1 MRLVCRA
8 LINDQLETAIM
19 FKTTFAVLTVLVAG
33 MAIAA
38 AQQKTEVKPGLK
50 MESFGK
56 TADGQEVQLFTLTN
70 KNGVEARITNFGGI
84 IVSLKTPDRKGQLA
98 DIVLGYDDV
107 KGYEGDTAFFG
118 ALIGRYGN
126 RIAKG
131 QFVLNG
137 KTYQIP
143 LNDGPNALHGG
154 PNAFNKKVWTA
165 KDVSTHSTPMLQLT
179 YLSKDGENGF
189 PGNLNVQVTYSLTS
203 NNELRIDYAATTD
216 KDTVL
221 NLTNHSYFNLKGA
234 GEGDILQHEV
244 RLNANKFTPVDATLI
259 PTGELKPVQGT
270 PFDFRKSTA
279 IGARID
285 SDDQQLKYGWGY
297 DHNWVLNG
305 MGAGQLVIAA
315 RVHEATT
322 GRVLEVLT
330 DQPGVQFYTGNHM
343 DGTIR
348 GKGGKV
354 YPKRGGLCLETQHY
368 PDSPNLPAFPS
379 TELKPGEKFHSTTI
393 YKFGVE

>member
-1 MRLVCRA
+1 
-8 LINDQLETAIM
+8 M
-19 FKTTFAVLTVLVAG
+19 FKTVFAILAITLAG
-33 MAIAA
+33 AAIAA
-38 AQQKTEVKPGLK
+38 AQQKTEIKPGLK

-56 TADGQEVQLFTLTN
+56 TADGQQVQLFTLTN
-70 KNGVEARITNFGGI
+70 KNGIEAKITNFGGI
-84 IVSLKTPDRKGQLA
+84 IVSLKTPDRKGQLT
-98 DIVLGYDDV
+98 DIVLGYDNLE
-107 KGYEGDTAFFG
+107 GYVGDTAFFG

-189 PGNLNVQVTYSLTS
+189 PGNLSVQVTYSLTS
-203 NNELRIDYAATTD
+203 DNELRIDYAATTD

-221 NLTNHSYFNLKGA
+221 NLTNHSYFNLKGE
-234 GEGDILQHEV
+234 GQGDILQHEV

-279 IGARID
+279 IGARINM
-285 SDDQQLKYGWGY
+285 DDQQLKYGWGY

-305 MGAGQLVIAA
+305 MGSGQLVIAA

-330 DQPGVQFYTGNHM
+330 DQPGVQFYSGNHM

-348 GKGGKV
+348 GKGGKI

-368 PDSPNLPAFPS
+368 PDSPNHPAFPS
-379 TELKPGEKFHSTTI
+379 TELKPGQKFHSTTI

>member
-1 MRLVCRA
+1 
-8 LINDQLETAIM
+8 M
-19 FKTTFAVLTVLVAG
+19 FKTMFAILAIALAG
-33 MAIAA
+33 AVIAA
-38 AQQKTEVKPGLK
+38 AQQKTEIKPGLK

-70 KNGVEARITNFGGI
+70 KNGIEAKITNFGGS
-84 IVSLKTPDRKGQLA
+84 IVSLKTPDRKGQLG
-98 DIVLGYDDV
+98 DIVLGYDNLQ
-107 KGYEGDTAFFG
+107 GYVGDTAFFG

-131 QFVLNG
+131 QFALNG

-165 KDVSTHSTPMLQLT
+165 KDISTHSTPMLQLT

-221 NLTNHSYFNLKGA
+221 NLTNHSYFNLKGE
-234 GEGDILQHEV
+234 GQGDILQHEV

-259 PTGELKPVQGT
+259 PTGELKNVQGT
-270 PFDFRKSTA
+270 PFDFRKTTA
-279 IGARID
+279 VGARINED
-285 SDDQQLKYGWGY
+285 NQQLKYGWGY

-305 MGAGQLVIAA
+305 MGAGQLVTAA

-330 DQPGVQFYTGNHM
+330 DQPGVQFYSGNHM

-368 PDSPNLPAFPS
+368 PDSPNHPAFPS
-379 TELKPGEKFHSTTI
+379 TELKPGERFHSTTI

>member
-1 MRLVCRA
+1 MSK
-8 LINDQLETAIM
+8 TMFAILAI
-19 FKTTFAVLTVLVAG
+19 TLAG
-33 MAIAA
+33 AAIAA
-38 AQQKTEVKPGLK
+38 AQQKTEIKPGLK

-56 TADGQEVQLFTLTN
+56 TADGQQVQLFTLTN
-70 KNGVEARITNFGGI
+70 KNGIEAKITNFGGI
-84 IVSLKTPDRKGQLA
+84 IVSLKTPDRKGQLT
-98 DIVLGYDDV
+98 DIVLGYDNLE
-107 KGYEGDTAFFG
+107 GYVGDTAFFG

-189 PGNLNVQVTYSLTS
+189 PGNLSVQVTYSLTS
-203 NNELRIDYAATTD
+203 DNELRIDYGATTD
-216 KDTVL
+216 KETVL
-221 NLTNHSYFNLKGA
+221 NLTNHSYFNLKGE
-234 GEGDILQHEV
+234 GQGDILQHEV

-279 IGARID
+279 IGARINM
-285 SDDQQLKYGWGY
+285 DDQQLKYGWGY

-305 MGAGQLVIAA
+305 MGSGQLVIAA

-330 DQPGVQFYTGNHM
+330 DQPGVQFYSGNHM

-348 GKGGKV
+348 GKGGKI

-368 PDSPNLPAFPS
+368 PDSPNHPAFPS
-379 TELKPGEKFHSTTI
+379 TELKPGQKFHSTTI

>member
-1 MRLVCRA
+1 
-8 LINDQLETAIM
+8 M
-19 FKTTFAVLTVLVAG
+19 FKTMFAILAIALAG
-33 MAIAA
+33 AVIAA
-38 AQQKTEVKPGLK
+38 AQQKTETKPGLK

-56 TADGQEVQLFTLTN
+56 TADGQDVQLFTLTN
-70 KNGVEARITNFGGI
+70 KNGVEARIMNFGGI
-84 IVSLKTPDRKGQLA
+84 VVSLKTPDRKGELA
-98 DIVLGYDDV
+98 DIVLGYDNV

-131 QFVLNG
+131 QFTLNG

-165 KDVSTHSTPMLQLT
+165 KDISTHSTPMLQLT

-221 NLTNHSYFNLKGA
+221 NLTNHSYFNLKGE
-234 GEGDILQHEV
+234 GQGDILQHEV

-259 PTGELKPVQGT
+259 PTGELKNVQAT

-279 IGARID
+279 VGARINE
-285 SDDQQLKYGWGY
+285 DDQQLKYGWGY

-368 PDSPNLPAFPS
+368 PDSPNHPAFPS
-379 TELKPGEKFHSTTI
+379 TELKPGQKFHSTTI